1 MDIRSRLRRISNSYY
16 NLGLAQAKERNLS
29 SALESLRKALQLN
42 KKNIDARNLYGLIM
56 FEMGEEGEALVSWV
70 ISMNYQGTQNAAQR
84 YMAEIRRRASYLETS
99 QIAIAKYNQALSQL
113 RMDNEDKAVVALVS
127 AVDERPNYVRANMLL
142 ALLYMKRNHIGK
154 AKRYLSNVLAVDR
167 YNKRALGLMHALGDK
182 KASAKKRENAKKEG
196 DLLHGRKM
204 LGDEV
209 VVPGGRFRNY
219 SGLLTAV
226 NLGIGLLIGAA
237 SVLFL
242 YMPATSARMNSI
254 HNKEIT
260 AVSQRLNDANMQ
272 VDNLNTANE
281 DLKTQVDQLTEVNN
295 TTQENMNYKLLQY
308 VLLTGIVND
317 TRNKD
322 FLHASEIFANIDP
335 GQLTDVD
342 NTNNVSVIAIYA
354 DVAPKLR
361 EEGFALLEK
370 AGDTLAKQGDY
381 PGAIT
386 NYDLALKIKPD
397 YAMAIYKKAIAYKTL
412 GDLDTA
418 NALFG
423 EVINNFPTEKVA
435 EDARR
440 ERGF

>member
-1 MDIRSRLRRISNSYY
+1 
-16 NLGLAQAKERNLS
+16 
-29 SALESLRKALQLN
+29 
-42 KKNIDARNLYGLIM
+42 
-56 FEMGEEGEALVSWV
+56 
-70 ISMNYQGTQNAAQR
+70 
-84 YMAEIRRRASYLETS
+84 
-99 QIAIAKYNQALSQL
+99 
-113 RMDNEDKAVVALVS
+113 
-127 AVDERPNYVRANMLL
+127 
-142 ALLYMKRNHIGK
+142 
-154 AKRYLSNVLAVDR
+154 
-167 YNKRALGLMHALGDK
+167 MHALGDK

-322 FLHASEIFANIDP
+322 FLHAAEIFANIDP